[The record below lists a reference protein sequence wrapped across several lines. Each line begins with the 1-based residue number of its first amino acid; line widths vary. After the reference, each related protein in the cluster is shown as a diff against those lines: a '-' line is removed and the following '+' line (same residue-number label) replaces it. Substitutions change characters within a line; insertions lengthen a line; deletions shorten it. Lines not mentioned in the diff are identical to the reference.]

1 MSQENHYISISLNR
15 IIPEQNLPGDLFLFV
30 GGHFI
35 KYKHKG
41 DLFSA
46 DKFNEFLLKKIDFV
60 FCADVDIKQFDSW
73 YETLREKSKQDMVEQ
88 VGKDAKPLVETREEI
103 KDELFKIFAS
113 DVTDSVC
120 QEMQEKTRKF
130 ISLVASRKTSQAS
143 LKTLMN
149 YNPTIG
155 EHSVNVATLSIYLCF
170 HLGYTHQ
177 LILENVYM
185 GALLHDIGKTK
196 LDMKML
202 ESANPKQYEEMMRNH
217 ADLGKNILLQ
227 STTLPQEVIKI
238 VAEHHEN
245 HDGTGYPRKIKG
257 SRIYELAK
265 IVSIA
270 NEFDN
275 YAMSFKGD
283 LKEKQNYAIA
293 ELEKDKAKRFD
304 PKKLQKCLEVLK
316 RGL

>member
-1 MSQENHYISISLNR
+1 MSSDLHYISIALNR
-15 IIPEQNLPGDLFLFV
+15 IIPEQPLPGDVYLYV

-41 DLFSA
+41 DHFPSE
-46 DKFNEFLLKKIDFV
+46 KYNEFLLKKIDFI
-60 FCADVDIKQFDSW
+60 FCQDVEIKLFDVW
-73 YETLREKSKQDMVEQ
+73 FNALKEKQKQEMIENA
-88 VGKDAKPLVETREEI
+88 GKDSAPLVDSREEV
-103 KDELFKIFAS
+103 KDELFKIFTTELS
-113 DVTDSVC
+113 DETC
-120 QEMQEKTRKF
+120 KEMQEKTRKF
-130 ISLVASRKTSQAS
+130 ISLVSSRKTSQTS

-196 LDMKML
+196 LDMKLL
-202 ESANPKQYEEMMRNH
+202 ESADPKQYEDIMRNH
-217 ADLGKNILLQ
+217 ADLGKNVLLQ

-238 VAEHHEN
+238 VAEHHER
-245 HDGTGYPRKIKG
+245 HDGKGYPRKIKG
-257 SRIYELAK
+257 SRIYELTK

-275 YAMSFKGD
+275 LAMNFQGD
-283 LKEKQNYAIA
+283 LKEKQNYAIS
-293 ELEKDKAKRFD
+293 ELEKDQGEKFD